1 MTYKQKIKFIKEYV
15 EQYIKVKKWIYLD
28 IKYRGHHGIAM
39 LIDTVN
45 KIIYINKHWL
55 RGVNDYVVIK
65 SVLLHEVG
73 HLKTTSKSRK
83 CWERELYAQVW
94 ACREAYRKKA
104 SVIYQNL
111 VTELFLWGYPKY
123 LKWNSSERK
132 YILAHKMAIKKEIMK
147 ISINKN
153 KELSLLLDYYKIL

>member
-15 EQYIKVKKWIYLD
+15 EQYIRVNKWTYLD
-28 IKYRGHHGIAM
+28 IRYRGHNGIAM
-39 LIDTVN
+39 SIDTIN

-55 RGVNDYVVIK
+55 NGVSDPVVIK

-73 HLKTTSKSRK
+73 HLKTTKKSIRL
-83 CWERELYAQVW
+83 WERELYAQIW
-94 ACREAYRKKA
+94 ACKEAYRKKA
-104 SVIYQNL
+104 SIIHQNL

-132 YILAHKMAIKKEIMK
+132 YILAHKMAVKRKIMK
-147 ISINKN
+147 ISINSN
-153 KELSLLLDYYKIL
+153 KELSLLLDYFKIL